1 MPENPQATLR
11 AMLLGEPP
19 HERPGAPEPELLAE
33 LAPALPAEVLENAI
47 NTITGIGF
55 MPEAER
61 LAALAALLQRAYE
74 LGDHALLATELVRFP
89 RVVPDLSSSLLEP
102 AFAAVREADLT
113 NLYRGEADR
122 ARALALLADRL
133 PATPFLQSLA
143 QAALTLA
150 KQTNLDSDRQEALVI
165 LLSHLPAPLPPGEAN
180 ALLAA
185 ARAMREERWRSL
197 ALAGL
202 VPHFSEAEKRSL
214 AVECMLAARAIN
226 WTTARLEALLELSLR
241 VSDPLP
247 QEIAAEARSQGSAE
261 EHMSALS
268 LIAERAGPGLQAA
281 LRHQVQAAG
290 LPNEGTLRNFL
301 PLVPFW
307 SDQQIVAAIGL
318 LGDLWESE
326 QEMTLSRLL
335 PHLDEMQL
343 GQALDFV
350 RQWQAPEVTRARLL
364 LRMAPRLAPALAHQA
379 QAIAESFEIKWWQRR
394 VLAALR
400 PHLPAAAQAALP
412 AEVKTVS
419 GEHWR
424 ALFLQMPQE
433 QRRQL
438 VLDMIAAIWDH
449 YGGAAAPVPQAK
461 NGGSADQTR
470 ADEPLPAPPP
480 AAAPPPPSPSR
491 TERGTGG
498 AYDKDYSPLPG
509 PEPEPPRS
517 AKRSWPWPGKRK
529 AERASD
535 SGTRS
540 RGVPRNGGSRT
551 RSAGQR
557 GRGVGRGDDLEGAPP
572 LEPDDTL
579 YFEPGAEPAPPRQP
593 TVNTGF
599 ASLENAGLPLPPAQ
613 PLVQQQR
620 CYFWFEVSRER
631 IAGAIDLHPTALP
644 VEHLPKEARLKV
656 ALFAYEGEIE
666 LTAGQDIGEIQ
677 LQQDG
682 LAAVT
687 RPAAQ
692 PAGLSAELLQRRL
705 FFLVRMPGRPGRF
718 HLRCNIYCEQVLVQ
732 SHLVEVEVASRLQ
745 RLLRGSRTSPALQT
759 RADFT
764 LSKNLDVARLEHL
777 QPHRLSLMLN
787 DNGNGTHGFRFFGAE
802 GASEFKEDA
811 SIPGQELQNL
821 ITKAREAL
829 RLAAWGDS
837 EPWQSGKKFK
847 YDGSG
852 ELDQLKADLIKFAK
866 RGYRFYDVVITRL
879 AGGKEK
885 ARALQEL
892 MRKPGLVQIA
902 NKDSIRHLL
911 PVAMLY
917 DYDFDTT
924 APADGYTLCPSFLQ
938 ALQQPGQLSENE
950 CFQGACPSRG
960 QPLVICPSGFWGY
973 RHNLGM
979 PPSLTGAPVEAAT
992 EIRYQQA
999 PALVVAVSTDVNF
1012 KLRPQHEAR
1021 LQTLRPGVGWH
1032 HALTRDDTMTQMKEV
1047 DSQVVYFYCHGGFDS
1062 EEDVPYLQVGDPA
1075 ARQYITRDY
1084 LRSKLR
1090 DLPAAKPQPLVFL
1103 NGCHTTALEPEVA
1116 LDLVSGFVENAHAA
1130 GVIGTEITINEA
1142 LACIFAEECL
1152 RHFLDGVAIGEA
1164 VRRGRLKLLQQ
1175 GNPLGLVYIPYVVA
1189 SLTLVKAG

>member
-1 MPENPQATLR
+1 MPENSQTTLR
-11 AMLLGEPP
+11 ALLLGEPP
-19 HERPGAPEPELLAE
+19 HQRPGAPEPELLAE
-33 LAPALPAEVLENAI
+33 LAPVLPAEVLANVI
-47 NTITGIGF
+47 GTITGIGF
-55 MPEAER
+55 LPEAER

-74 LGDHALLATELVRFP
+74 LGEVALLATELVRFP

-122 ARALALLADRL
+122 ARALAMLTDRL
-133 PATPFLQSLA
+133 SATPFLQSL
-143 QAALTLA
+143 TLA
-150 KQTNLDSDRQEALVI
+150 TLMLARQPNLDSDRQEALVI
-165 LLSHLPAPLPPGEAN
+165 LLSRLPAPLPPDEAKV
-180 ALLAA
+180 LLAA
-185 ARAMREERWRSL
+185 ARAMSEGRWRSL

-202 VPHFSEAEKRSL
+202 VPHFSETEKRSL
-214 AVECMLAARAIN
+214 ADECLLAAHAIN
-226 WTTARLEALLELSLR
+226 WTTARLEALLELRLR
-241 VSDPLP
+241 VSDPLS
-247 QEIAAEARSQGSAE
+247 QEIAAELHSQGTAE
-261 EHMSALS
+261 EHMAALS

-281 LRHQVQAAG
+281 LRQQVQAAG
-290 LPNEGTLRNFL
+290 LPNEGTLRHFL

-307 SDQQIVAAIGL
+307 SDQQVVAAMGL
-318 LGDLWESE
+318 LDDLSESE
-326 QEMTLSRLL
+326 QEETLNRLL
-335 PHLDEMQL
+335 PHLEQSQL

-350 RQWQAPEVTRARLL
+350 RRWQASEITRARLL
-364 LRMAPRLAPALAHQA
+364 LRMSPRLSLALVIQA
-379 QAIAESFEIKWWQRR
+379 QALVESFEIKWWQHRL
-394 VLAALR
+394 LAALR
-400 PHLPAAAQAALP
+400 PNLPAAAQAALP

-424 ALFLQMPQE
+424 VLFVQMPEE

-438 VLDMIAAIWDH
+438 VRDMIAAIWDH
-449 YGGAAAPVPQAK
+449 YGGAAAPAPQAK
-461 NGGSADQTR
+461 NGGSTDPTR
-470 ADEPLPAPPP
+470 ADEPLPAPSP
-480 AAAPPPPSPSR
+480 AAAPPPSAMPP
-491 TERGTGG
+491 
-498 AYDKDYSPLPG
+498 
-509 PEPEPPRS
+509 PESEPPRR
-517 AKRSWPWPGKRK
+517 AKRSWSWPGRRK
-529 AERASD
+529 AERAGD

-540 RGVPRNGGSRT
+540 RDVPRNGGSST
-551 RSAGQR
+551 RSGGAR
-557 GRGVGRGDDLEGAPP
+557 GRGVGHGDDLVGAPP
-572 LEPDDTL
+572 FEPDDTL
-579 YFEPGAEPAPPRQP
+579 YFEPGADPALPPKP
-593 TVNTGF
+593 TINTGF
-599 ASLENAGLPLPPAQ
+599 ASFENAGLPLSPTQ
-613 PLVQQQR
+613 PLLQRQR
-620 CYFWFEVSRER
+620 CYFWFEVSRQR
-631 IAGAIDLHPTALP
+631 LAGAIDLQPTALP

-656 ALFAYEGEIE
+656 ALFAYEGEIV
-666 LTAGQDIGEIQ
+666 LTAGQDVGEIQ
-677 LQQDG
+677 LQQNG

-705 FFLVRMPGRPGRF
+705 FFAVKMPPRAGRF
-718 HLRCNIYCEQVLVQ
+718 RLRCNIYCEQVLVQ
-732 SHLVEVEVASRLQ
+732 SHLVEVEVASQLQ
-745 RLLRGSRTSPALQT
+745 RLLRGKRTSPALQT
-759 RADFT
+759 RVDFT
-764 LSKNLDVARLEHL
+764 LSKNLEGAQLEHL
-777 QPHRLSLMLN
+777 QPHRLSVLLN

-829 RLAAWGDS
+829 RMAAWGDS

-852 ELDQLKADLIKFAK
+852 ELDQLKADLVKFAK

-892 MRKPGLVQIA
+892 MRRPGLVQIA

-924 APADGYTLCPSFLQ
+924 APADSYTLCPSFLQ
-938 ALQQPGQLSENE
+938 ALQQASPLFENE
-950 CFQGACPSRG
+950 CFRGACPSRG

-1021 LQTLRPGVGWH
+1021 LQALRPGVRWH
-1032 HALTRDDTMTQMKEV
+1032 LALTRDDTMTQIKEI
-1047 DSQVVYFYCHGGFDS
+1047 DSQVVYFYCHGGFDR

-1164 VRRGRLKLLQQ
+1164 VRRGRLQLLQQ
-1175 GNPLGLVYIPYVVA
+1175 RNPLGLVYIPYVVA

>member
-1 MPENPQATLR
+1 M
-11 AMLLGEPP
+11 
-19 HERPGAPEPELLAE
+19 
-33 LAPALPAEVLENAI
+33 
-47 NTITGIGF
+47 
-55 MPEAER
+55 
-61 LAALAALLQRAYE
+61 
-74 LGDHALLATELVRFP
+74 
-89 RVVPDLSSSLLEP
+89 S
-102 AFAAVREADLT
+102 
-113 NLYRGEADR
+113 
-122 ARALALLADRL
+122 
-133 PATPFLQSLA
+133 
-143 QAALTLA
+143 
-150 KQTNLDSDRQEALVI
+150 
-165 LLSHLPAPLPPGEAN
+165 
-180 ALLAA
+180 
-185 ARAMREERWRSL
+185 EERWRGL

-202 VPHFSEAEKRSL
+202 IPHFSEAEQRSL
-214 AVECMLAARAIN
+214 AAECLSAARTITWA
-226 WTTARLEALLELSLR
+226 TARLEVLLQLSLR
-241 VSDPLP
+241 VSGPL
-247 QEIAAEARSQGSAE
+247 QQDLQAEARSQSSAE
-261 EHMSALS
+261 EHLSALS
-268 LIAERAGPGLQAA
+268 LIAERAGPGWYAA
-281 LRHQVQAAG
+281 LRQQVQAAG
-290 LPNEGTLRNFL
+290 LPQPNTLRDFL

-307 SDQQIVAAIGL
+307 SDQQITAAIGF
-318 LGDLWESE
+318 LGDLWESD

-335 PHLDEMQL
+335 PHLDELQL
-343 GQALDFV
+343 QQALVFLG
-350 RQWQAPEVTRARLL
+350 QWQASEVTRARLL
-364 LRMAPRLAPALAHQA
+364 LRMAPRLSPALAQQA
-379 QAIAESFEIKWWQRR
+379 QAIAERFEIKWWQHRAR
-394 VLAALR
+394 AALR
-400 PHLPAAAQAALP
+400 PQLPAAVQAALP
-412 AEVKTVS
+412 AAVKTVS

-424 ALFLQMPQE
+424 ALFAQMTEE

-438 VLDMIAAIWDH
+438 VLDLIAAIWDH
-449 YGGAAAPVPQAK
+449 YGGAAAPAPPAK
-461 NGGSADQTR
+461 NGGATDQSR
-470 ADEPLPAPPP
+470 ADEPLPSPPP
-480 AAAPPPPSPSR
+480 VAVPPPPSPSR
-491 TERGTGG
+491 TWPSHVSE
-498 AYDKDYSPLPG
+498 DDQDDSSLPG

-517 AKRSWPWPGKRK
+517 YKRAWPWPGKRK
-529 AERASD
+529 AAGRE
-535 SGTRS
+535 SGAGSRS

-551 RSAGQR
+551 RSRGAR
-557 GRGVGRGDDLEGAPP
+557 GRGAGSGDDLEGAPP

-579 YFEPGAEPAPPRQP
+579 YFEPGAAPAPQAKP

-599 ASLENAGLPLPPAQ
+599 ASLENPATPLPPVR
-613 PLVQQQR
+613 PLFQQQH

-631 IAGAIDLHPTALP
+631 IAGAIDRQPTALP
-644 VEHLPKEARLKV
+644 VEHLPREARLKV
-656 ALFAYEGEIE
+656 ALFAYADEIE
-666 LTAGQDIGEIQ
+666 LTAGEDVGEIQ

-682 LAAVT
+682 LATVT

-692 PAGLSAELLQRRL
+692 PAGLNAELLQRRL
-705 FFLVRMPGRPGRF
+705 FFLVKMPARAGRF
-718 HLRCNIYCEQVLVQ
+718 HLRCNLYCEQVLVQ
-732 SHLVEVEVASRLQ
+732 SHLVEVAVASRLQ
-745 RLLRGSRTSPALQT
+745 RLLRGSVPEPALQT
-759 RADFT
+759 RVDFT
-764 LSKNLDVARLEHL
+764 LSKNLDVARLERL
-777 QPHRLSLMLN
+777 QPHRLSVMLN

-802 GASEFKEDA
+802 DRTEFKEDA

-892 MRKPGLVQIA
+892 MRQPGLVQIA

-924 APADGYTLCPSFLQ
+924 APADGYTLCPSFVQ
-938 ALQQPGQLSENE
+938 ALQQPGLLSEHE
-950 CFQGACPSRG
+950 CFRGACPSRG

-1021 LQTLRPGVGWH
+1021 LQALRPGLAWH
-1032 HALTRDDTMTQMKEV
+1032 HALTRDDTMTQIKEV
-1047 DSQVVYFYCHGGFDS
+1047 DSQVVYFYCHGGFDT

-1142 LACIFAEECL
+1142 LACTFAEECL

>member
-1 MPENPQATLR
+1 MPENPQSTLR
-11 AMLLGEPP
+11 ALLLGEPP
-19 HERPGAPEPELLAE
+19 HERPGAPEPELLGE
-33 LAPALPAEVLENAI
+33 LAPVLPAAVLANAI

-61 LAALAALLQRAYE
+61 LAALAALLERAFE
-74 LGDHALLATELVRFP
+74 LGDRALLATELVRFP
-89 RVVPDLSSSLLEP
+89 RVVPALSSSLLEP

-113 NLYRGEADR
+113 SLYRGEADR
-122 ARALALLADRL
+122 ALVLALLADRL
-133 PATPFLQSLA
+133 PGEPFLQSLA

-150 KQTNLDSDRQEALVI
+150 KQPNLDSDRQEALVI
-165 LLSHLPAPLPPGEAN
+165 LLSRLPAPLPPGESN
-180 ALLAA
+180 SLLAA
-185 ARAMREERWRSL
+185 ARAMSEERWRGL

-202 VPHFSEAEKRSL
+202 MPHFSEAEKRSL
-214 AVECMLAARAIN
+214 AVECTLAARAIN
-226 WTTARLEALLELSLR
+226 WTTARQEALLELSLR
-241 VSDPLP
+241 VPGPLP
-247 QEIAAEARSQGSAE
+247 QEIAAEVRSQGSAE
-261 EHMSALS
+261 EHVSALS
-268 LIAERAGPGLQAA
+268 LIAERAGSGLHAA
-281 LRHQVQAAG
+281 LQQQVQAAG
-290 LPNEGTLRNFL
+290 LPQPNTLRDFL
-301 PLVPFW
+301 PLAQFW
-307 SDQQIVAAIGL
+307 SDQQITAAMAA

-335 PHLDEMQL
+335 PHLDELQL
-343 GQALDFV
+343 GQALAFV
-350 RQWQAPEVTRARLL
+350 RQWQASEVTRARLL
-364 LRMAPRLAPALAHQA
+364 LRMAPRFSPALAQQA

-394 VLAALR
+394 VLAGLR

-412 AEVKTVS
+412 AEVKSVS

-424 ALFLQMPQE
+424 ALFAQMTEE
-433 QRRQL
+433 QGRQL
-438 VLDMIAAIWDH
+438 VLDLIAAIWDH
-449 YGGAAAPVPQAK
+449 YGGAAAPAPQAK
-461 NGGSADQTR
+461 NGGSTDQTR

-491 TERGTGG
+491 TWPGHGG
-498 AYDKDYSPLPG
+498 EHDQDYSPQPA

-517 AKRSWPWPGKRK
+517 SKRSWPWPGKRK
-529 AERASD
+529 AERE
-535 SGTRS
+535 SGSGSRS

-551 RSAGQR
+551 RSGGTR
-557 GRGVGRGDDLEGAPP
+557 GRGVGRGDDLEAAPP

-579 YFEPGAEPAPPRQP
+579 YFEPAAEPEPSRQP

-599 ASLENAGLPLPPAQ
+599 ASFENAGLPLPPVQ
-613 PLVQQQR
+613 PLLRKQR

-631 IAGAIDLHPTALP
+631 IAGAIDLQPTALP
-644 VEHLPKEARLKV
+644 VEHLPREARLKV
-656 ALFAYEGEIE
+656 ALFAYKDEIE
-666 LTAGQDIGEIQ
+666 LTAGEDVGEIQ

-682 LAAVT
+682 LATVT

-705 FFLVRMPGRPGRF
+705 FFLVKMPPQAGRF
-718 HLRCNIYCEQVLVQ
+718 RLRCNLYCEQVLVK

-745 RLLRGSRTSPALQT
+745 RLLRGSGPEPALKT
-759 RADFT
+759 RADYT
-764 LSKNLDVARLEHL
+764 LSKNLEVARLEHL

-802 GASEFKEDA
+802 GATVFKEDA

-837 EPWQSGKKFK
+837 EPWQFGKKFK

-866 RGYRFYDVVITRL
+866 RGYRFYDVVVNRL

-917 DYDFDTT
+917 DHDFDTT

-938 ALQQPGQLSENE
+938 ALQQPGLLSEKE
-950 CFQGACPSRG
+950 CFKGACPSRG

-979 PPSLTGAPVEAAT
+979 PPSLTGAPVEGAT
-992 EIRYQQA
+992 EIRYQNA

-1021 LQTLRPGVGWH
+1021 LQALRPGVGWH
-1032 HALTRDDTMTQMKEV
+1032 HALTRDDTMTQIKEV
-1047 DSQVVYFYCHGGFDS
+1047 DSQVVYFYCHGGFDTG
-1062 EEDVPYLQVGDPA
+1062 EDVPYLQVGDPA

-1084 LRSKLR
+1084 LRSQLR

-1142 LACIFAEECL
+1142 LACTFAEECL

-1189 SLTLVKAG
+1189 SLALVKAG